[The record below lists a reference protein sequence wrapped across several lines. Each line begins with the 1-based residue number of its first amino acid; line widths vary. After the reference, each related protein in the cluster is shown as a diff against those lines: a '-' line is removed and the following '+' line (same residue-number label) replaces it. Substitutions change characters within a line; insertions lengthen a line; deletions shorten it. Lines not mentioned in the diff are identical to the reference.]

1 MSRLLAKEYAVTSE
15 VPLPV
20 IQWSDVDASAPA
32 RLSITTGQLPQA
44 DVALITWTSAEWS
57 ALDHVFLNSQEERYP
72 DQYDWR
78 DHWQACTPSGAST
91 PLFYYQLVGINSTRT
106 DNFLRVLLVKSEVHL
121 AHDPYITGVDQL
133 VETLIEQTGVNTIIS
148 TGTAGGSSIS
158 QSLGDVML
166 TTRAHINLEK
176 PENLKLCGYNNQTIT
191 GFDFFFDSPL
201 YTSVQ
206 KKLMLP
212 LNRIWDSSAIAKAI
226 SELNNQTGT
235 AYTQADLIIEPL
247 QPSALIK
254 NQINFCPTQPL
265 LTTDYYFI
273 SQGKIFDEYCFLEM
287 DDAVI
292 AHQCSQK
299 RVGFG
304 FIRNVSDP
312 IVTETD
318 ASGKVIPE
326 DVREDWSGIV
336 YQLSG
341 FYTSFNSALTSWAA
355 IRCNI

>member
-1 MSRLLAKEYAVTSE
+1 MSRLLAKEYAVSSD

-20 IQWSDVDASAPA
+20 ISWSDVGASAPA
-32 RLSITTGQLPQA
+32 LLSLTSGQLPQA
-44 DVALITWTSAEWS
+44 DVALIIWTSAEWS
-57 ALDHVFLNSQEERYP
+57 ALDHVFINSQEERYP

-78 DHWQACTPSGAST
+78 DNWKANTPSGAST
-91 PLFYYQLVGINSTRT
+91 PLFYYQLVGVNSTRT
-106 DNFLRVLLVKSEVHL
+106 DNLLRVLLVKSEVHL

-148 TGTAGGSSIS
+148 TGTAGGSSVS
-158 QSLGDVML
+158 QPLGDVML

-176 PENLKLCGYNNQTIT
+176 PENLKLCDYNNQTIT
-191 GFDFFFDSPL
+191 GFDFFSDSPL
-201 YTSVQ
+201 FASVQ
-206 KKLMLP
+206 NKLMMP
-212 LNRIWDSSAIAKAI
+212 LSSIWNTSAIAEAI

-235 AYTQADLIIEPL
+235 AYTEKDLVNEPL
-247 QPSALIK
+247 QPSALK
-254 NQINFCPTQPL
+254 NNRINFCPNQPL

-292 AHQCSQK
+292 AHQCSKK

-318 ASGKVIPE
+318 AAGKAIPE

-336 YQLSG
+336 YQLCG

-355 IRCNI
+355 IRSNI